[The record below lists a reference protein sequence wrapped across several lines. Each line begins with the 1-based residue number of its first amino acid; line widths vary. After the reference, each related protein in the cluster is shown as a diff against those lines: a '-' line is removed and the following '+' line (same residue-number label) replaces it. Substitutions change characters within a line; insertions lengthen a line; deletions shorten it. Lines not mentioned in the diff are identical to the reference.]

1 MNYALKYAKAF
12 GITDVLPN
20 YPWQRQDRK
29 PRGRVPISAKVMA
42 ENIERYINGL
52 LTMDLHSEQQ
62 QGFFNIPV
70 DQLYGMTLFV
80 AHYSRN
86 LDPNDVV
93 VVAPDTGAAPRA
105 RGLAKRLTKDE
116 RTNIAIIDKRRDPD
130 EDHEVYIYNLVGE
143 DLVRGRRAI
152 IIDDMIDTGDTTMKA
167 AQKVRDAGAT
177 YVSVCATHAIFS
189 SKNGKSAE
197 RKLCMSPYI
206 DEVIVTDTIP
216 PRPSYE
222 RYGKITILSAAPLFA
237 EAIYEIQ
244 IGGTVSKILAEDR
257 DLPRLEEKI

>member
-1 MNYALKYAKAF
+1 MFRRGAK
-12 GITDVLPN
+12 
-20 YPWQRQDRK
+20 K
-29 PRGRVPISAKVMA
+29 EKGRVPLSAKVMA
-42 ENIERYINGL
+42 RNIQADIQRLI
-52 LTMDLHSEQQ
+52 TMDLHSEQQ

-130 EDHEVYIYNLVGE
+130 EDNLVGE